1 MLLSGKNGSTML
13 FYGGENM
20 QKFKQNLKSGLT
32 TSLVSIPLSVSLAV
46 ASKTTPTVGIITAVW
61 AGLIASI
68 FGGSNY
74 NIIGPTGALSG
85 LLAVFAMQYGMESL
99 AMIAIVTGI
108 IILLAFAFKIERFLV
123 FVPASTIHGF
133 TLGVAFIIA
142 LNQANYALG
151 ITGLESKEKF
161 IENVYLTVEHIGSAS
176 ITTFLVFMAFL
187 ATLMLLKKFAPKIPG
202 AVLLSPV
209 GLILGYLTTI
219 QFLPISLFTLESK
232 FGDISGS
239 LFIAPKIYFNY
250 ELLSA
255 SLVVALIAILETMI
269 SAKVADGMTK
279 TKHNKRK
286 EIFGLGLANIGA
298 GLFGGMPATAALA
311 RTSLNIK
318 AGATDKTSA
327 TINSVIIAIISLLF
341 IKYFKFMPLAV
352 IAAILV
358 NTAINMVEREHFERF
373 FRTDKVSF
381 IISLLVAFITIYEDP
396 IVGILF
402 GVAISL
408 FVFMDKMSKGQ
419 FELVINDENKKISG
433 RVVGD
438 KIDGDEFNIKG
449 ETLVYS
455 ITGQLAYINGQAHIS
470 RFEQGINGYKNVV
483 LRLRGVHFVDMDGV
497 DTFDEILEIIKSK
510 GGQVYITGVTRL
522 IEDMLMESD
531 DYRELKEKGHI
542 FASTGDALKHLGFEL
557 DSVK

>member
-1 MLLSGKNGSTML
+1 ML

-108 IILLAFAFKIERFLV
+108 IVLLAFAFKIERFLA

-161 IENVYLTVEHIGSAS
+161 IENVYLTFEHIESAS
-176 ITTFLVFMAFL
+176 GTAFLVFVAFL
-187 ATLMLLKKFAPKIPG
+187 AALMLIKKFSPKIPG

-219 QFLPISLFTLESK
+219 QALPLSLFTLESK

-239 LFIAPKIYFNY
+239 LFIAPKIFFNY

-255 SLVVALIAILETMI
+255 SLVVAFIAILETMI
-269 SAKVADGMTK
+269 SAKVSDGMTK

-286 EIFGLGLANIGA
+286 
-298 GLFGGMPATAALA
+298 
-311 RTSLNIK
+311 
-318 AGATDKTSA
+318 
-327 TINSVIIAIISLLF
+327 
-341 IKYFKFMPLAV
+341 
-352 IAAILV
+352 
-358 NTAINMVEREHFERF
+358 
-373 FRTDKVSF
+373 
-381 IISLLVAFITIYEDP
+381 
-396 IVGILF
+396 
-402 GVAISL
+402 
-408 FVFMDKMSKGQ
+408 
-419 FELVINDENKKISG
+419 
-433 RVVGD
+433 
-438 KIDGDEFNIKG
+438 
-449 ETLVYS
+449 
-455 ITGQLAYINGQAHIS
+455 
-470 RFEQGINGYKNVV
+470 
-483 LRLRGVHFVDMDGV
+483 
-497 DTFDEILEIIKSK
+497 
-510 GGQVYITGVTRL
+510 
-522 IEDMLMESD
+522 
-531 DYRELKEKGHI
+531 
-542 FASTGDALKHLGFEL
+542 
-557 DSVK
+557 